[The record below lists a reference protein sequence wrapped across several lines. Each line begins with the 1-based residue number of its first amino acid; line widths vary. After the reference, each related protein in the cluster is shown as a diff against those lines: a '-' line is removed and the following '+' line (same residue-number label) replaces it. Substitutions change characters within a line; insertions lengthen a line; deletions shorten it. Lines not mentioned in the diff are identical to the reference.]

1 MVKGFKIAAPVS
13 QTGFIMRPF
22 YRLCNPKLQILGL
35 SRPAGAVPLLLLG
48 LALLALALPLVGQL
62 LEPVGLRL
70 LPGLFGL
77 LLALLLG
84 LLPLERLAGLLLAQ
98 LGQLLR
104 LEHRPEVGH
113 ACGGGL
119 LHLGRGLAV
128 ALALGRLKVARQVED
143 GGRYLPPLGASIWGK
158 GGARRAT

>member
-1 MVKGFKIAAPVS
+1 
-13 QTGFIMRPF
+13 MRLF
-22 YRLCNPKLQILGL
+22 CRLCNPKLQILGL

-77 LLALLLG
+77 LLAFLLG

-98 LGQLLR
+98 LGQLGVVS
-104 LEHRPEVGH
+104 EN
-113 ACGGGL
+113 
-119 LHLGRGLAV
+119 
-128 ALALGRLKVARQVED
+128 
-143 GGRYLPPLGASIWGK
+143 GK
-158 GGARRAT
+158 